1 MRKVLLLLVA
11 LSFATPAFA
20 AAGTA
25 RTSGAL
31 TVYAYPG
38 ERVASTPGAAI
49 DRLDKR
55 EEVYVDQCTRRANWC
70 RISQLDGGPSG
81 WVRGSYLVGAG
92 AKSAVTPFEFSFDP
106 LDPIPFR

>member
-70 RISQLDGGPSG
+70 RIATRRRT
-81 WVRGSYLVGAG
+81 VRLGARLLPRRRGRQERRDAVRVLVRPAR
-92 AKSAVTPFEFSFDP
+92 SDPF
-106 LDPIPFR
+106 